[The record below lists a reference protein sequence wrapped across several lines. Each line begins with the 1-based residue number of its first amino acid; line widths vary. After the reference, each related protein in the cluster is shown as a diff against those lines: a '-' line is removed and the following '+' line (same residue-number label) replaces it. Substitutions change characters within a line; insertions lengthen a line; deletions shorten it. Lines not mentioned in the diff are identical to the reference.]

1 MRKFSLVQPENLKEL
16 VAFLAKADGQSAL
29 LAGGTDLFSLL
40 KNEILNPEIVVDIS
54 GLKELIGLRQEKETI
69 RIGALTTI
77 NELASS
83 PLLQKSLQG
92 LKQAAQSIGSPQL
105 RNVGTVGG
113 NLCQRP
119 RCWYFRDPLFQCR
132 KKGGSRCFALNG
144 RNKYHAIFGGGL
156 CNIVHPSDLAPS
168 LISLEAK
175 IRITS
180 KEGEKEM
187 PLADF
192 FALPSLS
199 LRQENKLQ
207 PGEVL
212 TEVIVPKPAAQL
224 KSTYIKFTERGSWD
238 FALVSV
244 AAAAE
249 VQGAI
254 LKRPKFVLGGVA
266 PVPWRLTSFEQ
277 MIEGKKMDEKTAAG
291 AALEAL
297 KEARPMSENAYK
309 VDLASVLLTRATMSL
324 ISP

>member
-16 VAFLAKADGQSAL
+16 VAFLAKADGQRVI

-40 KNEILNPEIVVDIS
+40 KDEILNPEIIVDLS
-54 GLKELIGLRQEKETI
+54 RLKELFGLRQEKEAL

-77 NELASS
+77 SELASS
-83 PLLQKSLQG
+83 PIVQKNFFG

-144 RNKYHAIFGGGL
+144 RNKYHAIFGGGI

-175 IRITS
+175 IKIAS
-180 KEGEKEM
+180 KDGEKEM
-187 PLADF
+187 LLADF
-192 FALPSLS
+192 FTLPSVS

-207 PGEVL
+207 PNEVL
-212 TEVIVPKPAAQL
+212 TEVIVPKPSSHL
-224 KSTYIKFTERGSWD
+224 KSTYVKFTERGSWD

-249 VQGAI
+249 VQGDI
-254 LKRPKFVLGGVA
+254 LKKPKFVLGGVA
-266 PVPWRLTSFEQ
+266 PIPWRLTVFEQ
-277 MIEGKKMDEKTAAG
+277 MIEGKKIDEKMAAA

-297 KEARPMSENAYK
+297 KEARPLSENAYK

-324 ISP
+324 LSR